1 MKYLKALGLAMGATA
16 VLAAFMGVADA
27 QATVLCKTNAG
38 AECGV
43 EKYPVGT
50 KLNTQLEIAQK
61 FTLLSTGGGEPE
73 VECKES
79 ALTPE
84 IANAGS
90 ATTTVET
97 KVPAAS
103 ITWGGCSATTTT
115 VSGGEIEFHWINA
128 TNNASLTG
136 KGISVKFV
144 GGGLTCIYGFGATMI
159 PIGTFTGGLVPRI
172 HLKAVA
178 AKQAGSSP
186 LCQTDEIMQ
195 GEYEIQP
202 NGEEKAMYAREK

>member
-1 MKYLKALGLAMGATA
+1 MKYLKMLGLA
-16 VLAAFMGVADA
+16 VLAIAALAALVGAANA

-38 AECGV
+38 AECGKEV
-43 EKYPVGT
+43 LPVGT
-50 KLNTQLEIAQK
+50 KLNTQLEIAEK

-79 ALTPE
+79 AMTPE
-84 IANAGS
+84 IVKAGS
-90 ATTTVET
+90 ATTTVEA

-103 ITWGGCSATTTT
+103 ITWGACSATTTT

-128 TNNASLTG
+128 TTNASVTG

-144 GGGLTCIYGFGATMI
+144 GGGLTCIYGFGAAMI

-178 AKQAGSSP
+178 TKQAGSDA
-186 LCQTDEIMQ
+186 LCQSDEIMQ